1 MPELTKCPDCRRVNA
16 FKDGNRVNAP
26 PNVGVCWARNGHA
39 CLLAQ
44 VDLLKEERMRL
55 EVQLA
60 GCATAAQGHTLEA
73 NVAHREANVA
83 HREGPSSYGWSP
95 AYQDVLDLRRK
106 YDNLVGHPVDG
117 KVA

>member
-39 CLLAQ
+39 CLIAQ
-44 VDLLKEERMRL
+44 VDLLKEERTRL

-60 GCATAAQGHTLEA
+60 GCATVAQGHTLEP
-73 NVAHREANVA
+73 NVV

-106 YDNLVGHPVDG
+106 YDNLVGRPADG